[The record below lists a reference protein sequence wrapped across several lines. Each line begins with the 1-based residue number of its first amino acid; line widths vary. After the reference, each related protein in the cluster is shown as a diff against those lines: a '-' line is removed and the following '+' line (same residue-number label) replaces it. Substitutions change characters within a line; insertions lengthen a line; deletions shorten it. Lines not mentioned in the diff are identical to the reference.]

1 MARPLIRGRG
11 EERGSRSLEASTCD
25 PGAPVIGI
33 MGTGDFS
40 RSLARR
46 LVASGY
52 QVVVGSRN
60 PKCFIA
66 LFPEEV
72 EVKLNDTDITSH
84 THRVMSVVISR
95 CGDNYLLTSV
105 ITVAVI
111 LNRCHTDLNSKCQS
125 ERFKLFNTHFSRKDS
140 KDVLIKS
147 PDINLKRQFTIN
159 IKVCIVQLSGNNY
172 TN

>member
-1 MARPLIRGRG
+1 M
-11 EERGSRSLEASTCD
+11 SD
-25 PGAPVIGI
+25 PDAPVIGI
-33 MGTGDFS
+33 VGTGDFS

-72 EVKLNDTDITSH
+72 EVKLNDTDITLH
-84 THRVMSVVISR
+84 THRVISVVISH
-95 CGDNYLLTSV
+95 CGDNYLLPSI

-111 LNRCHTDLNSKCQS
+111 LNRCLTYLNSKS
-125 ERFKLFNTHFSRKDS
+125 
-140 KDVLIKS
+140 
-147 PDINLKRQFTIN
+147 
-159 IKVCIVQLSGNNY
+159 QLESF
-172 TN
+172 

>member
-1 MARPLIRGRG
+1 MKSIMPDDMARPLIRGRG
-11 EERGSRSLEASTCD
+11 AGRGSRSLEASMCD
-25 PGAPVIGI
+25 PDAPVIGI

-72 EVKLNDTDITSH
+72 EVKLNDTDIAIH
-84 THRVMSVVISR
+84 TPRVISVVISR

-111 LNRCHTDLNSKCQS
+111 LNRCHADLNSKCQS
-125 ERFKLFNTHFSRKDS
+125 ERFKLFNTHFPVDS
-140 KDVLIKS
+140 GCAHKK
-147 PDINLKRQFTIN
+147 PRHKLKEAIH
-159 IKVCIVQLSGNNY
+159 Y
-172 TN
+172 